1 MEAKTRTTLRT
12 VVGKTLLP
20 IAAVQYLVLEA
31 VAAAAWHHPTYSY
44 AVDFISDLG
53 NPVPGDVF
61 QGRTINSPMHLAM
74 DAAFI
79 AQGTLFIT
87 AAIMLYPMYRA
98 PGRRLGRTLLT
109 LAILHGIGVIL
120 VGFFHES
127 SAALTN
133 GVIVVH
139 SIGAATTIVTGNV
152 IAITVAIHGRR
163 LAAPAWHRVLGVSLG
178 VLGLAAFVL
187 LQADHTLYVAAGGV
201 PERIAVYT
209 ILVWEAATGIA
220 LPACPTAHITRQA
233 PQTPTTNPARPI
245 PNRPATE
252 PRTSPKADA
261 KQSKNPATTT
271 STKQAHSATAH
282 TPPRARAAPRGSA
295 PGSVS
300 PPNRAAPIPPPSART
315 DTARPGGPQHH
326 QNRAGRPR
334 CPNAALTPPAT
345 NPFSS
350 HPPHHTVGAHFR
362 AYPTRRAPAA
372 PQPIRGHER

>member
-1 MEAKTRTTLRT
+1 MDARTRTTLRT
-12 VVGKTLLP
+12 VVGKALLP
-20 IAAVQYLVLEA
+20 IASVQYLVLEA
-31 VAAAAWHHPTYSY
+31 VAASAWHHPTYSY

-61 QGRTINSPMHLAM
+61 QGRTIDSPMHLAM

-79 AQGTLFIT
+79 AQGTLFI
-87 AAIMLYPMYRA
+87 AAALMLYPMYRA

-163 LAAPAWHRVLGVSLG
+163 LAAPTWHRILGVTLG

-187 LQADHTLYVAAGGV
+187 LQVDHTLYVAAGGI

-209 ILVWEAATGIA
+209 ILAWEAVTGIVLLA
-220 LPACPTAHITRQA
+220 SRTAKITQQA
-233 PQTPTTNPARPI
+233 PETPTPNSARPVL
-245 PNRPATE
+245 N
-252 PRTSPKADA
+252 
-261 KQSKNPATTT
+261 
-271 STKQAHSATAH
+271 
-282 TPPRARAAPRGSA
+282 
-295 PGSVS
+295 
-300 PPNRAAPIPPPSART
+300 
-315 DTARPGGPQHH
+315 
-326 QNRAGRPR
+326 
-334 CPNAALTPPAT
+334 
-345 NPFSS
+345 
-350 HPPHHTVGAHFR
+350 
-362 AYPTRRAPAA
+362 
-372 PQPIRGHER
+372 